1 MGKESRQ
8 LDKEAL
14 NQPADSVLFA
24 AGTSKHSRPSSSSE
38 GRTPEETCH
47 GKASG
52 MGPISKTLIIQDS
65 CCSQLNKSTAKL
77 VSLSPF

>member
-1 MGKESRQ
+1 MEKESKQ

-14 NQPADSVLFA
+14 NQPADSLLFA
-24 AGTSKHSRPSSSSE
+24 AGTSKHSRPSSSE
-38 GRTPEETCH
+38 GRRPEETCH

-52 MGPISKTLIIQDS
+52 MGPISKTLMIQDS
-65 CCSQLNKSTAKL
+65 CCSQVNKSTAKL

>member
-1 MGKESRQ
+1 MGQSKSKPREKSVEEEKTVPTNFVAKSKEKVMGKESRQ

-38 GRTPEETCH
+38 ALR
-47 GKASG
+47 SV
-52 MGPISKTLIIQDS
+52 SND
-65 CCSQLNKSTAKL
+65 LN
-77 VSLSPF
+77 V